1 MTLEQ
6 MQAATIS
13 HWRENYPEALKKLG
27 TEMAM
32 RQARACANLTRMEM
46 DTLMAGG
53 LDEATAWVEA
63 RNLFCLTP
71 PPEIE
76 ED

>member
-1 MTLEQ
+1 MNLEQ
-6 MQAATIS
+6 MQAVTLS
-13 HWRENYPEALKKLG
+13 HWKENYPAELKALG
-27 TEMAM
+27 PEMAM
-32 RQARACANLTRMEM
+32 RQARACASLTRMEM
-46 DTLMAGG
+46 DTLILGG

-63 RNLFCLTP
+63 KTLFCLTP